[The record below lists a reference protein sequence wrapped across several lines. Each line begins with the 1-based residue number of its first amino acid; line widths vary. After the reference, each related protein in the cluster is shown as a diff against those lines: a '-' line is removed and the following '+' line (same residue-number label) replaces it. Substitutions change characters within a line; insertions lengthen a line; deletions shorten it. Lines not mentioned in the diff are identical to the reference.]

1 MKRKLALLLSMI
13 SMVGCISACGSKES
27 AFDPNDYDIPVF
39 EDTKGVSF
47 MAYSGPTVANW
58 SGSSRNVSTAT
69 DEHFQKLVDAGFNK
83 IVALHEGAPALADKS
98 QVTDTYTD
106 IWAESEIAEEHAMEL
121 LALCEKYN
129 VTYFVRD
136 WPFYNMN
143 KYWNE
148 LDTYEEYEK
157 AIRGI
162 LKEDRQ
168 YIYSPAF
175 AGMYGRDEPGV
186 DQYERLRWQI
196 QIFNEIMEEY
206 GIEDKEFLLNLLPNY
221 GSATSYGGEYGGE
234 AVSYQEYINRYFYGS
249 PNDEEGTPT
258 LAELLGYISYDF
270 YPFKND
276 AIDGSYMRASH
287 LQNLEMLANQC
298 KKNDVELRTYVQTGG
313 DFTGLRDFTSIGD
326 FRLQV
331 YSNLAFGSY
340 DMTYYEYGTFNSEA
354 DGEFGLINLQDGTY
368 NYTYEM
374 AKVVNNEVHAMEDA
388 LVNYRYDGVM
398 CFSALGEG
406 VIHPSF
412 RSVQNKLKSH
422 PRIKNVEYT
431 EDTVITA
438 MKDSEGNDAFML
450 LNYTDPYF
458 DLDNRVTIEF
468 KDADALLMY
477 RLGQEMIVPLKN
489 GKYTFELYP
498 GEGRFIIP
506 IKKK

>member
-1 MKRKLALLLSMI
+1 
-13 SMVGCISACGSKES
+13 MVGCISACGSKES

-39 EDTKGVSF
+39 ADSKGVSF
-47 MAYSGPTVANW
+47 MAYSGPTVENW
-58 SGSSRNVSTAT
+58 SGTSRNVSTAT
-69 DEHFQKLVDAGFNK
+69 DYHFQKLADAGFNK
-83 IVALHEGAPALADKS
+83 IVALHEGAPAHADKS
-98 QVTDTYTD
+98 NAYTLYD
-106 IWAESEIAEEHAMEL
+106 QIMAESEIAEKHAMEL

-129 VTYFVRD
+129 ITYFVRD
-136 WPFYNMN
+136 WPFYDMI
-143 KYWNE
+143 KYWNDI
-148 LDTYEEYEK
+148 DTYEEYETVL
-157 AIRGI
+157 RGI
-162 LKEDRQ
+162 LAEDRQ

-186 DQYERLRWQI
+186 DQYERIRWQI
-196 QIFNEIMEEY
+196 QIFNQIMEEY

-221 GSATSYGGEYGGE
+221 GNAEAYGGHIVGTP
-234 AVSYQEYINRYFYGS
+234 VTYQEYINQYFYGR
-249 PNDEEGTPT
+249 PEDEEGTPT
-258 LAELLGYISYDF
+258 LAELLGYISYDY
-270 YPFKND
+270 YPFKQD
-276 AIDGSYMRASH
+276 AIDGSYMRSSH
-287 LQNLEMLANQC
+287 LQNLEMMANEC
-298 KKNDVELRTYVQTGG
+298 KKNNVELRTYVQTGG
-313 DFTGLRDFTSIGD
+313 DFTGLRDLTSIGD

-388 LVNYRYDGVM
+388 ITNYRYDGVM
-398 CFSALGEG
+398 CLSAMGEG

-422 PRIKNVEYT
+422 PRIKKVEYT

-438 MKDSEGNDAFML
+438 MKDAEGNDAFML